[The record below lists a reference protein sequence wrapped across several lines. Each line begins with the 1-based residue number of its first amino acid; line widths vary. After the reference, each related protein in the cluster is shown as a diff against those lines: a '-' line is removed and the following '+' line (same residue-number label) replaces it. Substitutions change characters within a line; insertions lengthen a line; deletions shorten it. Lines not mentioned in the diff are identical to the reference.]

1 MNPDASKAHLIGCPL
16 VRMIPAIDTG
26 RPPSHAFRLMH
37 QCREQQSLEMHRR
50 IAARLER
57 DPDAVLAKALA
68 NLGRWH
74 ERHRGSALEPV
85 FQEWRELLGSMS
97 PAALAGFIAA
107 EDERATRMRQS
118 SPFAGVLSPREVWA
132 IKKS

>member
-1 MNPDASKAHLIGCPL
+1 
-16 VRMIPAIDTG
+16 MIPAIDTR
-26 RPPSHAFRLMH
+26 RPPSHACRLMH
-37 QCREQQSLEMHRR
+37 QRREQQSLEMHRR

-57 DPDAVLAKALA
+57 DPDAVLAKAFA
-68 NLGRWH
+68 NLDRWQ

-97 PAALAGFIAA
+97 PAVLAAFITAG
-107 EDERATRMRQS
+107 DERATRMRQS

-132 IKKS
+132 IKRQHEAA